1 MKMLI
6 ASGHISSEL
15 NKRKL
20 LVEQVVKRGV
30 HLTLAGYEK
39 DVRDACAKA
48 GASYTCIPMERTGLN
63 PLSDVKTLWHFYKL
77 IKRER
82 YDVVHSYTVKPNLY
96 SAIAARLAGVKEIY
110 PTVNG
115 LGYAF
120 TGNDLKTKL
129 IRTYICFMYKLAF
142 SCARKVFIQNQDD
155 ADELVRRHVLPRE
168 KCVVI
173 AGSGIDLEQYPM
185 QEQRNKNTFLMATRL
200 LATKGVWTYVEAAKV
215 VKQKHPEVVFQLAGG
230 YDPNPDGIQE
240 PDLQPVIAD
249 GTIEYLGHVNN
260 MAEALAECT
269 VFVLPSYYREGV
281 PHAILEAM
289 STGRAVLTTDAP
301 GCKETVNGKNGFLIQ
316 PKNADQLAERMI
328 WMIEHPEETEK
339 MGLESR
345 KYAQERFDVTI
356 VNGMMMEQMQ
366 I

>member
-20 LVEQVVKRGV
+20 VVEQVVKRNV
-30 HLTLAGYEK
+30 ELTLAGYEK
-39 DVRDACAKA
+39 SVDAAAQA
-48 GASYTCIPMERTGLN
+48 GATYTCVPMERTGLN
-63 PLSDVKTLWHFYKL
+63 PLSDLKTLRHFYRL
-77 IKRER
+77 IKREQ

-96 SAIAARLAGVKEIY
+96 SAVAARLAGVKEIY

-120 TGNDLKTKL
+120 TGNDMKTKL
-129 IRTYICFMYKLAF
+129 IRAYICFMYKLAF
-142 SCARKVFIQNQDD
+142 GCARKVFIQNQDD
-155 ADELVRRHVLPRE
+155 ANELVKRHVLPRE

-173 AGSGIDLEQYPM
+173 AGSGIDLTEYPM
-185 QEQRNKNTFLMATRL
+185 QAQRNKNTFLMATRL
-200 LATKGVWTYVEAAKV
+200 LATKGFWTYMEAAKI
-215 VKQKHPEVVFQLAGG
+215 VKQKHPEAVFQLAGG
-230 YDPNPDGIQE
+230 FDPNPDGIKE
-240 PDLQPVIAD
+240 PDLQPFIDD
-249 GTIEYLGHVNN
+249 GTIQYLGHVSN

-316 PKNADQLAERMI
+316 PKNANELAERMI
-328 WMIEHPEETEK
+328 WMIEHPEETEQ

-345 KYAQERFDVTI
+345 KYAQERFDVAI
-356 VNGMMMEQMQ
+356 VNGMMLEQMG